1 MRVGSAAQ
9 VHVYGFTC
17 VSKGLRTGQRV
28 NVRSIGCTLRI
39 LGSRASTCTAPDA
52 ESAKVQTHSPQT
64 ACFQR
69 FSPDG
74 SPVSQ
79 PHRLKLRPR
88 RHRSGGIAPH
98 GGPTRR
104 RHADAAFRMAQNP
117 HHHRRGAHQ
126 RSRKA
131 RPQCPRAMAGLG
143 QASSRHTEPPSTP
156 LSPHFRYKTLP
167 AHPKW
172 PNLAQSAHAGRVLYR
187 FHHHEAEQGEFCT
200 EREAESR
207 QATTAHQAPLVRRA
221 LVGPGGLEGP
231 EGPEGPEGTGG
242 PRAAGTHHG
251 AGGRSQDHSQTNF
264 ACNSIGPNFNKPR
277 KRCNSNDAN
286 SMFEQAAGELHAK
299 VMIDSQ
305 NWATWSNPGPRRGAG
320 GRRQGLAGQRVDAP
334 SEARSADG
342 SRAGR
347 RPQAPQ
353 AARPKT
359 TGTRHLEHPW
369 AKQPGPRSN
378 TCQRSSKAGTETT
391 GGVPRG
397 TPPVINTRSFNRG

>member
-167 AHPKW
+167 AHPPSPYFRYKTLPAHPKW

-200 EREAESR
+200 EHEAEIEL
-207 QATTAHQAPLVRRA
+207 ADTTALQAPPVWSGRHPRSRRNPPHDRRA
-221 LVGPGGLEGP
+221 
-231 EGPEGPEGTGG
+231 
-242 PRAAGTHHG
+242 AAGP
-251 AGGRSQDHSQTNF
+251 AWVGRASASQISHAIPPRHDPTKAQ
-264 ACNSIGPNFNKPR
+264 KPQ
-277 KRCNSNDAN
+277 NIND
-286 SMFEQAAGELHAK
+286 
-299 VMIDSQ
+299 
-305 NWATWSNPGPRRGAG
+305 
-320 GRRQGLAGQRVDAP
+320 
-334 SEARSADG
+334 
-342 SRAGR
+342 
-347 RPQAPQ
+347 
-353 AARPKT
+353 
-359 TGTRHLEHPW
+359 
-369 AKQPGPRSN
+369 
-378 TCQRSSKAGTETT
+378 
-391 GGVPRG
+391 
-397 TPPVINTRSFNRG
+397 